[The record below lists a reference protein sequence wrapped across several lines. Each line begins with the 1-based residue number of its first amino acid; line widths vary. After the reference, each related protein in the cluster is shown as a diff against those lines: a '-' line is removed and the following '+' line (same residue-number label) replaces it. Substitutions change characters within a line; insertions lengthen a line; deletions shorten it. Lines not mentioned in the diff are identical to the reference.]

1 MWILLILSIL
11 LMMYLTYVI
20 FYPEKF

>member
-1 MWILLILSIL
+1 MWVLLILSIL